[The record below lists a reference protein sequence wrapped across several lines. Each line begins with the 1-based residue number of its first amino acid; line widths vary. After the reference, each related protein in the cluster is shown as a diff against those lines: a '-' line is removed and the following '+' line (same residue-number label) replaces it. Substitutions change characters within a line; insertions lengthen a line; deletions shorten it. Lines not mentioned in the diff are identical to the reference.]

1 MKMEEFV
8 TLDYGSG
15 GGKTAKLISEMI
27 VPLFS
32 NEALNEL
39 SDGAVV
45 DGADKIVMSTDSF
58 VVSPVFFPGG
68 DIGKLS
74 VCGTV
79 NDVSMAGGE
88 IKYLSLA
95 CILEEGFPFADVK
108 KILDSIRKTA
118 EEAGVMVVTGDTKVV
133 ERGRGDGI
141 YLNTTGVGV
150 LKTPGL
156 SVKNLRA
163 GDKIIVSGP
172 VGDHG
177 TAIMLARNANLV
189 EADVKSDCAPL
200 KRMALALGELGKD
213 LRVMRDPTRGG
224 LATTLNEFIEDSE
237 YGIELKEEAIPVRP
251 AVNTVCD
258 MLGLDPLYLA
268 CEGRM
273 ICVTAPEAEE
283 RALEILRNFPEGESA
298 VTIGEVT
305 SSHPGT
311 LVIRTALGTGRIA
324 NKLAG
329 DQLPRIC

>member
-108 KILDSIRKTA
+108 KILDSIQRTA
-118 EEAGVMVVTGDTKVV
+118 GEAGVMVVTGDTKVV

-141 YLNTTGVGV
+141 YINTTGVGV

-172 VGDHG
+172 VGGHG

-237 YGIELKEEAIPVRP
+237 CGIELKEDAIPVRP

-273 ICVTAPEAEE
+273 ICVTAPEAED
-283 RALEILRNFPEGESA
+283 RALEILRSFPEGEGA

>member
-1 MKMEEFV
+1 MEEFV

-108 KILDSIRKTA
+108 KILDSIQRTA
-118 EEAGVMVVTGDTKVV
+118 GEAGVMVVTGDTKVV

-141 YLNTTGVGV
+141 YINTTGVGV

-172 VGDHG
+172 VGGHG

-237 YGIELKEEAIPVRP
+237 CGIELKEDAIPVRP

-283 RALEILRNFPEGESA
+283 RALEILRSFPEGEGA